1 MITTIL
7 AILFFL
13 FIFWFVA
20 LCVTYS
26 SIKAAVDLYPRLKEM
41 TFLKNDSHY
50 YGMTGDKEVIVYFQN
65 NHHYIFYTSYI
76 EVFGYFLTD
85 LTIWGY
91 FVRRKYDKWFKNNL
105 NSNNTQDFIQ
115 YLNQKS

>member
-1 MITTIL
+1 MI
-7 AILFFL
+7 
-13 FIFWFVA
+13 
-20 LCVTYS
+20 
-26 SIKAAVDLYPRLKEM
+26 
-41 TFLKNDSHY
+41 FLKNGSQF
-50 YGMTGDKEVIVYFQN
+50 YGRVNGKTLIVYFQDE
-65 NHHYIFYTSYI
+65 HHYMFYTPYI
-76 EVFGYFLTD
+76 EVFGYFLPD